1 VTSEAR
7 ERLREED
14 TVTTEEAVIPQ
25 DTATPPRVALAGEKA
40 PRARAADREGEGTPA
55 GRGTRLS
62 VPLVQVLAVLLLLL
76 LGAAGWLWVS
86 RPSPS
91 SVSTGDYVEVLQA
104 ARSEVVDLTSFDYET
119 LDDDIAQAKKIT
131 VGDLRDE
138 SVKQL
143 NSSRQQLTDQQ
154 AVVNTEVVSAGVT
167 RADGSSGTVL
177 LVLQSTQKTKAAAQA
192 QVVRYRIEAQLRKT
206 GGRWLLSGISGR

>member
-1 VTSEAR
+1 VTSGAR

-14 TVTTEEAVIPQ
+14 AVTAEEAVIAQ
-25 DTATPPRVALAGEKA
+25 DTATTPRVAPGPGAGED
-40 PRARAADREGEGTPA
+40 AAA
-55 GRGTRLS
+55 GRGSRLS
-62 VPLVQVLAVLLLLL
+62 VPLVPVLAVLLLLL
-76 LGAAGWLWVS
+76 VGAAGWLWVT

-91 SVSTGDYVEVLQA
+91 SVGTGDYVEVLQA
-104 ARSEVVDLTSFDYET
+104 ARSEVVDLTSFDFET
-119 LDDDIAQAKKIT
+119 LDDDIAQTKKIT

-143 NSSRQQLTDQQ
+143 NSSRQQLADQQ
-154 AVVNTEVVSAGVT
+154 AVVSTEVVSAGVT

-177 LVLQSTQKTKAAAQA
+177 LVLQSTQKTKASAQA

>member
-1 VTSEAR
+1 VTSGAQ

-14 TVTTEEAVIPQ
+14 AVTTEEAVIAQ
-25 DTATPPRVALAGEKA
+25 DTDTTPRQAPAGE
-40 PRARAADREGEGTPA
+40 RARTAGSEDAPA
-55 GRGTRLS
+55 RRGTRLS
-62 VPLVQVLAVLLLLL
+62 LPLVPVLTVLLLVL

-86 RPSPS
+86 RPAPS
-91 SVSTGDYVEVLQA
+91 SVGTGDYVEVLQA

-143 NSSRQQLTDQQ
+143 DGSRQQLTAQQ